1 MTWQRRYN
9 NGPRAAGVL
18 LRAHSTGR
26 VLLLQ
31 APSGM
36 WELPGGKI
44 EYGETPR
51 VAAVRELHEETGIE
65 AFRIS
70 ERSSRTSPSYE
81 LFFGSVQREVK
92 PLLSEHDA
100 FKWSDPRRPPAPLH
114 PGLWKVF
121 RS

>member
-1 MTWQRRYN
+1 VTWQALY

-18 LRAHSTGR
+18 LQARSTGR
-26 VLLLQ
+26 MLLLQ

-44 EYGETPR
+44 EYSETPR
-51 VAAVRELHEETGIE
+51 VAAVRELHEETGIK
-65 AFRIS
+65 ADLLSHQSFK
-70 ERSSRTSPSYE
+70 TSPGYE
-81 LFFGSVQREVK
+81 LFFGSVGREIR
-92 PLLSEHDA
+92 PLLTEHDA
-100 FKWSDPRRPPAPLH
+100 FKWSDPKRPPAPLH

>member
-1 MTWQRRYN
+1 MTWQQLYS
-9 NGPRAAGVL
+9 GPRAAGVL
-18 LRAHSTGR
+18 LQARSTSR

-44 EYGETPR
+44 EHGETPR

-65 AFRIS
+65 ADSLSNQSIK
-70 ERSSRTSPSYE
+70 TSPGYE
-81 LFFGSVQREVK
+81 LFFGSVHREIR
-92 PLLSEHDA
+92 PLLTEHDA
-100 FKWSDPRRPPAPLH
+100 FKWADPKRPPAPLH
-114 PGLWKVF
+114 PRLWKVF